1 MEQRNLVLSWVE
13 GKSGTTKLLIF
24 DNADNLEPKVI
35 KEISYLFDRSSAVS
49 FVLISAD
56 KQSLDS
62 RLKLSARSFELSAFS
77 FVDFWLLLKAAADL
91 FPEDLRLDRLTADVS
106 CGDGWF
112 KDCDDQYI
120 YQTVGMV
127 GGEGFLFTLPQTIE
141 DFNLRLFGVLMNA
154 DDAATESVDLLS
166 GILPDFEWNTLR
178 NAP

>member
-112 KDCDDQYI
+112 
-120 YQTVGMV
+120 
-127 GGEGFLFTLPQTIE
+127 FTLPQTIE